1 MTTIWPAYEGSDK
14 TSWYPDMQVLM
25 TTSPLACVARPPRS
39 PTSTNPSSSRRTIGS
54 GMLHHPFHHDLAVA
68 QGHHDA
74 SAEPPPGKGRVFS
87 PTLEGGAVHGPL
99 HKGVDQDPLVVD
111 CLSDDLARSLDSGSI
126 EHPIVEPQPHH
137 DRHGGLEAM
146 EPVRARASD
155 SGPRPS
161 RSICACISTG
171 SPASAAAV
179 SARRRMTWL
188 IRWRPSS
195 ERATAPARC
204 SAAASVRV
212 RPSSPMV
219 TAATKLTRIGSAAA
233 RATSARSSSGRSV
246 TGSVFAIATM
256 WVNPPKAALVAPVCS
271 VSFCGKPGS
280 RRCACRSSQPG
291 ERMSPLASRSAAPAA
306 LIVTPVGSESPV
318 GPRTRTF
325 WRYISVPVVREC
337 GPHPRH
343 PVHAGAPPPIPVAR
357 WARSCRYSPVEWAAH
372 GDHDRP
378 EPLAGSVSGDRPR

>member
-111 CLSDDLARSLDSGSI
+111 CLSDDLARSLDTGSV

-146 EPVRARASD
+146 EPVRAGGLGAHVV
-155 SGPRPS
+155 
-161 RSICACISTG
+161 RSMVGGDRIDHAFG
-171 SPASAAAV
+171 Q
-179 SARRRMTWL
+179 RR
-188 IRWRPSS
+188 
-195 ERATAPARC
+195 ERATQDDLAHQ
-204 SAAASVRV
+204 
-212 RPSSPMV
+212 M
-219 TAATKLTRIGSAAA
+219 
-233 RATSARSSSGRSV
+233 
-246 TGSVFAIATM
+246 
-256 WVNPPKAALVAPVCS
+256 APV
-271 VSFCGKPGS
+271 V
-280 RRCACRSSQPG
+280 G
-291 ERMSPLASRSAAPAA
+291 E
-306 LIVTPVGSESPV
+306 
-318 GPRTRTF
+318 
-325 WRYISVPVVREC
+325 
-337 GPHPRH
+337 
-343 PVHAGAPPPIPVAR
+343 
-357 WARSCRYSPVEWAAH
+357 
-372 GDHDRP
+372 
-378 EPLAGSVSGDRPR
+378 GDRAGPL